1 MKKGILFVE
10 NSEFSPNPII
20 RSLIAQIQEQDEN
33 YAISLLNETQ
43 LSLRHFTNEII
54 LVDFSLSQQLNQLR
68 AALPATVVLDTF
80 DAVGYATMSSRLI
93 LKQIQQLELSFTLTL
108 ESVEEKRR
116 QQWFAAV
123 GKGRG

>member
-80 DAVGYATMSSRLI
+80 DAAGYATMSVKGS
-93 LKQIQQLELSFTLTL
+93 LKL
-108 ESVEEKRR
+108 
-116 QQWFAAV
+116 
-123 GKGRG
+123 

>member
-20 RSLIAQIQEQDEN
+20 RNLIAQIQDQDES

-68 AALPATVVLDTF
+68 AALPATVVLDIF

-108 ESVEEKRR
+108 ESVAEKRR
-116 QQWFAAV
+116 REWFAAV
-123 GKGRG
+123 SKGRG